1 MEHSPYYN
9 FLMDMWVAK
18 QITEAKLRSFSPYYI
33 SQIELDMILA
43 TPQMTDAQL
52 LMAQAI

>member
-9 FLMDMWVAK
+9 FLMDTWIAK
-18 QITEAKLRSFSPYYI
+18 QITEAKLRSFTPYYI
-33 SQIELDMILA
+33 SQIECDMILA

-52 LMAQAI
+52 LMAQTI